1 MFLQHQIGSLKS
13 ESTVSSPV
21 QGGIPNRSV
30 GSGSMRTP
38 KGRLSTNNYFK
49 RSGTRRERPTSVAP
63 SVDTG
68 ALKDVGTGADHGTG
82 ADDCP
87 EDADTGP
94 VMKSE
99 GFAAYR

>member
-1 MFLQHQIGSLKS
+1 M
-13 ESTVSSPV
+13 
-21 QGGIPNRSV
+21 
-30 GSGSMRTP
+30 
-38 KGRLSTNNYFK
+38 
-49 RSGTRRERPTSVAP
+49 SVAP

-68 ALKDVGTGADHGTG
+68 ALKDVGSDADHGTDHG
-82 ADDCP
+82 TDADDCP

>member
-1 MFLQHQIGSLKS
+1 
-13 ESTVSSPV
+13 
-21 QGGIPNRSV
+21 
-30 GSGSMRTP
+30 MRTA
-38 KGRLSTNNYFK
+38 KGRLSTSNYFK
-49 RSGTRRERPTSVAP
+49 RLGTRRERPMSVAP

-68 ALKDVGTGADHGTG
+68 ALKDVGSDADHGTDHG
-82 ADDCP
+82 TDADDCP